1 MQTYCTAIRIT
12 FKDSAEK
19 VEGAGLAD
27 ANFPPSNL
35 ADKCSKIRTAQK
47 KSRNAAVQNA
57 FAKILLIVLDGGR
70 KVSIGIDGTKLDPF
84 HFDPLWEEYEAK
96 VCEANYEVESQE
108 DEF

>member
-1 MQTYCTAIRIT
+1 MQIFRPRIW
-12 FKDSAEK
+12 
-19 VEGAGLAD
+19 
-27 ANFPPSNL
+27 
-35 ADKCSKIRTAQK
+35 RTSVQKFERLKK

-70 KVSIGIDGTKLDPF
+70 KVSVGIDGTKLDPF